1 MKLSQKEAI
10 EGYLFLLPW
19 MVGFAVWIAGP
30 MITSLILSFC
40 KYEVVTPA
48 KFVGFGNYQKLIHN
62 RLFWQSLKITAYYT
76 FGAIP
81 LQLCFGLV
89 FALLLNQK
97 IKALGVFRTIYYMP
111 AVISGV
117 AAAILWVWVFNP
129 DFGIINIIL
138 MRFGIKGPGWL
149 TSTTWVIPSFIIM
162 SVWRSGRYML
172 LYLGGLQNIPTP
184 LYEAAEVDGA
194 NTWEKFWKITLPML
208 TPVIFFNSVM
218 GIIESFQI
226 FTDAFVMTAGG
237 PANASLF
244 YVLNLYNNAFRYFKM
259 GYASALAWV
268 LFFIILMWVTLIF
281 KSSPLWLYYEGELKR
296 TKK

>member
-1 MKLSQKEAI
+1 MKLSQKETI

-81 LQLCFGLV
+81 LQLCFGLA

-97 IKALGVFRTIYYMP
+97 IKALSVFRTIYYMP

-162 SVWRSGRYML
+162 SVWKSGRYML

-194 NTWEKFWKITLPML
+194 NTWEKFWKVTLPML

-226 FTDAFVMTAGG
+226 FTAAFVMTAGG